1 MEMNAEIDRLFR
13 EHEGDERQI
22 LMHSVLP
29 VALGTRRA
37 AKTYLGSLNMFKG
50 RRKEAFANLGIKVVK
65 DAGRENG
72 MLPRYLKPLY
82 LVKAD
87 DNDFEGE
94 MKAIVFDGNSTN
106 IKYGELL
113 GYPKCCTYE
122 FYYDY
127 EADVFPGIRAQ
138 EQLKLWKEKGR
149 KIDPLAYYTTE
160 FIPCR
165 PDCPKA
171 AAKGE
176 KIRDGYR
183 TAELRE
189 AYVEMSRK
197 RIADVEADEIEP
209 YVNSKMAMGLTS
221 LSDKCRTVEVGIVLV
236 EVRRRSDQAL

>member
-13 EHEGDERQI
+13 EHEGDERLI
-22 LMHSVLP
+22 LTHSVLP

-37 AKTYLGSLNMFKG
+37 AKTYLSTLDMFKHQ
-50 RRKEAFANLGIKVVK
+50 KESFANLGIKVII
-65 DAGRENG
+65 DADRASE
-72 MLPRYLKPLY
+72 LVPRYAKPLY
-82 LVKAD
+82 LVKAG
-87 DNDFEGE
+87 DNNFEGE
-94 MKAIVFDGNSTN
+94 MKAIVFEGNATN

-138 EQLKLWKEKGR
+138 EQLKLWREKGR

-165 PDCPKA
+165 PDCPEA

-176 KIRDGYR
+176 KIRDGFR
-183 TAELRE
+183 TAELQE
-189 AYVEMSRK
+189 AYVEMSKR
-197 RIADVEADEIEP
+197 RIAVIEADEIEP
-209 YVNSKMAMGLTS
+209 YENTKMAMGLTS
-221 LSDKCRTVEVGIVLV
+221 LSDQYRRRENGVIEVIVV
-236 EVRRRSDQAL
+236 EVRKRSG